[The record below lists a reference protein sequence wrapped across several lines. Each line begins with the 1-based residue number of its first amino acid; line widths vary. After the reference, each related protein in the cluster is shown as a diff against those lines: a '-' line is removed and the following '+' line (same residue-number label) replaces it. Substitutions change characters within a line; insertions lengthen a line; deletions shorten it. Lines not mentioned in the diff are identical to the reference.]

1 MFYTNRLKVPI
12 LLIIMANRILINGSG
27 SSGNNIVI
35 DSNGHKLLVD
45 LGVDY
50 KTIMSSLCYDIT
62 NVSAALASHNH
73 IDHVRCLDK
82 FIHMGIPCYG
92 NKDVCDAHN
101 GCIELPKVLNVNGFK
116 IQTFELVHNAPTNA
130 FVIDTDDGIRILYCT
145 DTKRIPKKVKGVHYA
160 AIECNYDQDTII
172 DNEMEDVFTKS
183 KPENHQ
189 SLDECARYL
198 KAINNVNLQCI
209 ILWHMS
215 MTNIDE
221 NKAIAMVKREL
232 GFDNVIAANK
242 GDIVELVKEEF

>member
-1 MFYTNRLKVPI
+1 MIGRL
-12 LLIIMANRILINGSG
+12 LF
-27 SSGNNIVI
+27 
-35 DSNGHKLLVD
+35 
-45 LGVDY
+45 
-50 KTIMSSLCYDIT
+50 
-62 NVSAALASHNH
+62 AATDERH
-73 IDHVRCLDK
+73 IDHVKSLDY
-82 FIHMGIPCYG
+82 FINLGIHCYG
-92 NKDVCDAHN
+92 NKDVCSTN
-101 GCIELPKVLNVNGFK
+101 KGCIELPKVLNVDGFK
-116 IQTFELVHNAPTNA
+116 IQTFELVHDVLNNA

-160 AIECNYDQDTII
+160 IIECNYDQDTII
-172 DNEMEDVFTKS
+172 DNAMEDVFTKS

-189 SLDECARYL
+189 SLDECIRYL

-242 GDIVELVKEEF
+242 GDIVELIKEEF

>member
-1 MFYTNRLKVPI
+1 
-12 LLIIMANRILINGSG
+12 MANRILINGSG

-35 DSNGHKLLVD
+35 ESNGHKLLVD

-101 GCIELPKVLNVNGFK
+101 GCIELPKVLNVDGFK
-116 IQTFELVHNAPTNA
+116 VQTFELVHNAPTNA

-145 DTKRIPKKVKGVHYA
+145 DTNRIPKKVKGVHYA
-160 AIECNYDQDTII
+160 AIECNNDQDTII
-172 DNEMEDVFTKS
+172 DNAMCDVFTKS
-183 KPENHQ
+183 RTENHQ
-189 SLDECARYL
+189 SLNECIRYL

-221 NKAIAMVKREL
+221 NKAVAMVKREL
-232 GFDNVIAANK
+232 CFDNVITANK

>member
-1 MFYTNRLKVPI
+1 MIGRL
-12 LLIIMANRILINGSG
+12 LF
-27 SSGNNIVI
+27 
-35 DSNGHKLLVD
+35 
-45 LGVDY
+45 
-50 KTIMSSLCYDIT
+50 
-62 NVSAALASHNH
+62 AATDERHT
-73 IDHVRCLDK
+73 DHVKSLDY
-82 FIHMGIPCYG
+82 FINLGIPCYG

-101 GCIELPKVLNVNGFK
+101 GCIELPKVLKVDGFK
-116 IQTFELVHNAPTNA
+116 VQTFELVHNAPTNA

-145 DTKRIPKKVKGVHYA
+145 DTKRIPKKVKGVRYA
-160 AIECNYDQDTII
+160 IIECNYDQDTII

-189 SLDECARYL
+189 SLDECIRYL

-232 GFDNVIAANK
+232 SFDNVIAANK

>member
-1 MFYTNRLKVPI
+1 
-12 LLIIMANRILINGSG
+12 MANRILVNGSG

-35 DSNGHKLLVD
+35 ESNGHKLLVD

-101 GCIELPKVLNVNGFK
+101 GCIELPKVLNVDGFK
-116 IQTFELVHNAPTNA
+116 VQTFELVHNALTNA

-160 AIECNYDQDTII
+160 AIECNYDQNTII

-189 SLDECARYL
+189 SLDECIRYL

>member
-1 MFYTNRLKVPI
+1 
-12 LLIIMANRILINGSG
+12 MANRILINGSG

-35 DSNGHKLLVD
+35 ESNGHKLLVD

-189 SLDECARYL
+189 SLDECIRYL

-232 GFDNVIAANK
+232 GFDNVIAAKK

>member
-1 MFYTNRLKVPI
+1 M
-12 LLIIMANRILINGSG
+12 NRILINGSG
-27 SSGNNIVI
+27 SSGNNIIIVR
-35 DSNGHKLLVD
+35 NVKKLLVD

-62 NVSAALASHNH
+62 NVSVALASHNH

-101 GCIELPKVLNVNGFK
+101 GCIELPKVLKVDGFK
-116 IQTFELVHNAPTNA
+116 IQTFELVHNVPNNA

-160 AIECNYDQDTII
+160 IIECNNDQDTII
-172 DNEMEDVFTKS
+172 ANEMEDVFTKS
-183 KPENHQ
+183 QPENHQ
-189 SLDECARYL
+189 SLDECIRYL

>member
-1 MFYTNRLKVPI
+1 MIGRL
-12 LLIIMANRILINGSG
+12 LF
-27 SSGNNIVI
+27 
-35 DSNGHKLLVD
+35 
-45 LGVDY
+45 
-50 KTIMSSLCYDIT
+50 
-62 NVSAALASHNH
+62 AATDERHQ
-73 IDHVRCLDK
+73 DHVKSLDY
-82 FIHMGIPCYG
+82 FINLGIPCYG
-92 NKDVCDAHN
+92 NKDVCNIHK

-160 AIECNYDQDTII
+160 IIECNNCQNDII

-189 SLDECARYL
+189 SLDECIRYL